1 MKLVKP
7 ILAAVLGGACAG
19 GAGYL
24 AAADSSTRT
33 AVKDGV
39 IAVGDMLTGGMPES
53 LSLLLARYA
62 VALVIAALTAGLV
75 ACLWWLFS
83 QKSRRDALLCGV
95 AFTLLVAAC
104 GVIGSSWQSAIAA
117 AVGGLGGIACLL
129 LYGVLAKKMPKIFNR
144 ETVNYIIFGVL
155 TTVVSFVSHMIF
167 ADVLGTPATVN
178 TVGSWVCA
186 ATFAY
191 VVNKLFVFESRTNS
205 AKAFFRELWLF
216 FAARLLSLGLEFV
229 FMLVTVDLLHFN
241 EAVCKLIAQVFILI
255 ANYIFSKLIIFKK
268 KPE

>member
-1 MKLVKP
+1 MKAKEIISV
-7 ILAAVLGGACAG
+7 VLGAPCSFAAGALCTANP
-19 GAGYL
+19 
-24 AAADSSTRT
+24 TIRT

-39 IAVGDMLTGGMPES
+39 VAVGDMLTGGMPEG
-53 LSLLLARYA
+53 LSALAARYA
-62 VALVIAALTAGLV
+62 VAAVIAMLTATIALL
-75 ACLWWLFS
+75 LWWVCGEE
-83 QKSRRDALLCGV
+83 KRRLAMLSGIGVSLAL
-95 AFTLLVAAC
+95 AAVGAVC
-104 GVIGSSWQSAIAA
+104 SSWQSAIAA
-117 AVGGLGGIACLL
+117 AVGGCGCIACLL

-191 VVNKLFVFESRTNS
+191 VVNKLFVFESHTNS

-229 FMLVTVDLLHFN
+229 FMLITVDLLHFN